1 MIQETTPGPAA
12 LRRSTRSAVRGAA
25 LNITVMA
32 VATGI
37 VATLALPG
45 YAVNPAANADGV
57 EAAEALVRLRST
69 QSQSLEVEAG
79 AAVQTVARDQFTA
92 TSEEELAAAQAA
104 AAAAERRAQLAA
116 SYQAYSG
123 PTTAQ
128 YLANPAY
135 PNFSLTQVAEVAM
148 QYQGVP
154 YRYGGATPD
163 GFDCSGLV
171 MYVYAQFGIALP
183 HGVRAQSSAGTPID
197 RSAAQ
202 PGDIV
207 MFNDM
212 SHNGIYMGNGMI
224 LDAPYP
230 GKTVSIRPL
239 WTDAYYI
246 MRVGI

>member
-1 MIQETTPGPAA
+1 MIQGTTSGSTASGRAA
-12 LRRSTRSAVRGAA
+12 RSGLRGTA
-25 LNITVMA
+25 LNIAVMA

-45 YAVNPAANADGV
+45 YAVNPAANAEGV
-57 EAAEALVRLRST
+57 EAAAAMAQLRST
-69 QSQSLEVEAG
+69 QSQSLEVTAETA
-79 AAVQTVARDQFTA
+79 QTVSRDQFTA
-92 TSEEELAAAQAA
+92 TTEAELAAAQAA
-104 AAAAERRAQLAA
+104 EAAAARRAQLAA
-116 SYQAYSG
+116 TYRAYSG
-123 PTTAQ
+123 PTAAQ
-128 YLANPAY
+128 FLANPPY
-135 PNFSLTQVAEVAM
+135 PDFSLDQVVQVAL

-163 GFDCSGLV
+163 GFDCSGFV

-183 HGVRAQSSAGTPID
+183 HGVRAQAAAGTPIE

-230 GKTVSIRPL
+230 GKTVSVRPL